1 MIKEYRIKNN
11 LTQEQ
16 LAEKLNIS
24 WRHLQR
30 LEQQEDKTTIKTLR
44 KIISVLNIP
53 PEDILEYL
61 KDKTPMSD

>member
-44 KIISVLNIP
+44 KIIAVLNIP